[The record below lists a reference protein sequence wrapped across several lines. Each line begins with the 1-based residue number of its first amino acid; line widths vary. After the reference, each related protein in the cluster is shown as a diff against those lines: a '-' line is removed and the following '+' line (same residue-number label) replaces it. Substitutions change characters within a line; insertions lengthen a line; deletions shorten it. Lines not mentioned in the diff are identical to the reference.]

1 MDTSTNAAPPPMFSS
16 ESPPVKHRR
25 SRTLTPNSRT
35 REGIHAF
42 ACMCLS
48 YHHMYL
54 RRLLESW
61 TCPNCR
67 SGGQMANRT
76 PQFSPSF
83 GFLSLSLSH
92 TNIIPYSHAEC
103 KQTVASAVQLMLCCQ
118 MLGGYCVLVV
128 AVLVFVFHFFD
139 GIFLISQYVV
149 YCCMSTSRL
158 WLCLGRTF
166 LF

>member
-1 MDTSTNAAPPPMFSS
+1 MYRIAALEQSIREGSAMLLCHSTYSSHNSLPSLPTAITGRTLTLHEQHEYNRLRVMISNNTSFMDTSTNAAPPPMFSS

-35 REGIHAF
+35 REGIRAF

-83 GFLSLSLSH
+83 GFLSLSLSLTH
-92 TNIIPYSHAEC
+92 NTE
-103 KQTVASAVQLMLCCQ
+103 
-118 MLGGYCVLVV
+118 
-128 AVLVFVFHFFD
+128 
-139 GIFLISQYVV
+139 
-149 YCCMSTSRL
+149 
-158 WLCLGRTF
+158 
-166 LF
+166 